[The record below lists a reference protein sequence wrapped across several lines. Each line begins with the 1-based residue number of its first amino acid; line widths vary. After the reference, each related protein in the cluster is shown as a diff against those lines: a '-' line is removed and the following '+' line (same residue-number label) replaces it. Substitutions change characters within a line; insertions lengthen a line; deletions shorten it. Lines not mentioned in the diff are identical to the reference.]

1 MNTNTFS
8 IKALF
13 TFIAVLF
20 VLNGCAQPLIYG
32 VSESHW
38 RSLTDE
44 QKKTAIEGYYKQES
58 AHSYIYVPTTPNP
71 YPAYDPP
78 SSYYH
83 YDPYPYN
90 SSYDSLELQ
99 RERERADYYEYK
111 ANELEQKQQ
120 YTPPPAQTVPTDTTA
135 PTQRCG
141 EGGASCRQFKPR
153 L

>member
-13 TFIAVLF
+13 TLIAVLC
-20 VLNGCAQPLIYG
+20 VLSGCAQPFIYG
-32 VSESHW
+32 VPESHW

-58 AHSYIYVPTTPNP
+58 AYSYIYVPTTPNS
-71 YPAYDPP
+71 YPSYYPP

-90 SSYDSLELQ
+90 SLELQ
-99 RERERADYYEYK
+99 RERDRADYYEYK

-120 YTPPPAQTVPTDTTA
+120 YTPPPVQTVPADTTA

-141 EGGASCRQFKPR
+141 EGADCRQFKSR